1 MTGVVKA
8 VAHGASP
15 RQNHAGY
22 LPTRARIAHRVVI
35 SSDVRYKAIRGLCL
49 YAEDAMARRWSDLSD
64 RSRRLIVAAA
74 ITEAILKTAVLI
86 DLRRR
91 PANQIR
97 GSKRMW
103 IVTAVLINSAGL
115 GPLSYFLF
123 GRQRPAAA
131 VGSTAPGEG
140 E

>member
-1 MTGVVKA
+1 
-8 VAHGASP
+8 
-15 RQNHAGY
+15 
-22 LPTRARIAHRVVI
+22 
-35 SSDVRYKAIRGLCL
+35 
-49 YAEDAMARRWSDLSD
+49 MARRWSDLSD

-123 GRQRPAAA
+123 GRQRNAAA
-131 VGSTAPGEG
+131 VGSTVPGEG